1 MTFVQSHCWRA
12 AATSLGA
19 YGAALGVAAAAPAAR
34 RSPAGPQDV
43 SEGRGEASGLESK
56 ETLLLASV
64 LFCLFANASLALAD
78 AACLFSWFCLAKASW
93 QLLPVL
99 PACSPG
105 SATSA
110 LAAPTESFNGL
121 HLLPDQLTFQESP
134 QGLLKKAASFN
145 LRAWPFCTSA
155 CVSRQALTNSNVD

>member
-12 AATSLGA
+12 AATSVGA
-19 YGAALGVAAAAPAAR
+19 SGAALGVAAAAPAAR
-34 RSPAGPQDV
+34 GSSAEPQDF

-64 LFCLFANASLALAD
+64 FLFCLFASAFLALAD

-93 QLLPVL
+93 QLLLVL

-110 LAAPTESFNGL
+110 LATYTESVNGL
-121 HLLPDQLTFQESP
+121 HVLPE
-134 QGLLKKAASFN
+134 
-145 LRAWPFCTSA
+145 
-155 CVSRQALTNSNVD
+155 